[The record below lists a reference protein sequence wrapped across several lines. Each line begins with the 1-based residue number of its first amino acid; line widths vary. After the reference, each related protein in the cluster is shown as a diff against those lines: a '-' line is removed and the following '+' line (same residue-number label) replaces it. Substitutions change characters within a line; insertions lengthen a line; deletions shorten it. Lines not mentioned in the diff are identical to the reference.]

1 MKTPKL
7 EIEYPRQRQ
16 LLNDLSQNL
25 NCAVKAYRKLLQL
38 SRDIQESLLSDTVEQ
53 ILLLASQQAKLAR
66 KLQAHEEDR
75 IVLIEKLFT
84 SFTDGFALRFASLT
98 DAFGSRGDS
107 FALPSE
113 ILSLSQLISL
123 VPEPYATNYITLRKK
138 LHSLIS
144 KLNALCFQNARLIS
158 SKIEYFD
165 GMLEILANLNENS
178 ESTYLCT
185 GKIDN
190 SQYKPRML
198 DYNL

>member
-1 MKTPKL
+1 MKTPKI
-7 EIEYPRQRQ
+7 EIEYPDGRSGGIEFPQRRQ
-16 LLNDLSQNL
+16 LLNELSQNL
-25 NCAVKAYRKLLQL
+25 NYAVKAYRKLLQL

-53 ILLLASQQAKLAR
+53 ILLVASQQAKLAR

-75 IVLIEKLFT
+75 IVLLEQL
-84 SFTDGFALRFASLT
+84 GN
-98 DAFGSRGDS
+98 S
-107 FALPSE
+107 FAPPYGRSGGIE
-113 ILSLSQLISL
+113 FPPETLSLSQLIPL

-144 KLNALCFQNARLIS
+144 KLNAFCFQNARLIS

-165 GMLEILANLNENS
+165 GVLEILANLNEDS

-185 GKIDN
+185 GKIAN

>member
-7 EIEYPRQRQ
+7 RIEYPEQRQ
-16 LLNDLSQNL
+16 LLNELSQNL
-25 NCAVKAYRKLLQL
+25 NYAVKAYRKLLQL

-53 ILLLASQQAKLAR
+53 ILLVVSQQAKLAR

-75 IVLIEKLFT
+75 IVLMEKL
-84 SFTDGFALRFASLT
+84 FASLT
-98 DAFGSRGDS
+98 FELQDAS
-107 FALPSE
+107 FAPPSE
-113 ILSLSQLISL
+113 TLSLSQLIPL

-138 LHSLIS
+138 LHPLIS
-144 KLNALCFQNARLIS
+144 KLNAFCFQNARLIS

-165 GMLEILANLNENS
+165 GVLEILANLNENS

-185 GKIDN
+185 GKIAN